1 MHRKMKFSKDVIEV
15 SGTRKLIAWKEG
27 SSLSSP
33 GRTTA
38 TARASTDQ
46 ELSTYWAFQSASK
59 AKWLNAW
66 FSRLPSL
73 FIFNLQKYLL

>member
-15 SGTRKLIAWKEG
+15 SDTRKLIAWKEG

-38 TARASTDQ
+38 TARAST
-46 ELSTYWAFQSASK
+46 YWTFQSASK